1 MDLIFIAN
9 VVVLLGRSYIQCLY
23 TFGCGPYFDD
33 VRKKGQIFYS
43 LPSRSTKRTMYLLFY
58 NNNRIQKHVTHFGTP
73 LVKVKAVKRVI
84 LRCRARTEP
93 FVT

>member
-33 VRKKGQIFYS
+33 VRKKGQILTLSPTHPQKQQCIYCFIKMES
-43 LPSRSTKRTMYLLFY
+43 VTRDIPLPLPFSVDIIKVWPVLLF
-58 NNNRIQKHVTHFGTP
+58 
-73 LVKVKAVKRVI
+73 L
-84 LRCRARTEP
+84 
-93 FVT
+93 